1 MGEPAESMMS
11 LDSYAAN
18 GCIVCTR
25 SLTAPIKDVRMGE
38 ENQWNVTTDL
48 LVLVVIVVISCVKY
62 RERAEVR
69 GVVFSA
75 TCFSPRLKDRQREA
89 WLTTGSPSRHNRIGR
104 LFLFFPT
111 HRSTLISIGGKW
123 TLFYLIII
131 FNDDGGGDDDSRKLA
146 RRCCWPAR
154 APSST
159 FFQHSATKKGMSLTG
174 VCVLSFDTR
183 FLHFSS
189 RLFEGKDKRNRLIQT
204 WVRVT
209 VSHARHPTLIP
220 ITIRS

>member
-1 MGEPAESMMS
+1 MSKWESQPSPMMS

-131 FNDDGGGDDDSRKLA
+131 FNTTSTAATTTPENWRVVAAD
-146 RRCCWPAR
+146 RRAHLH
-154 APSST
+154 
-159 FFQHSATKKGMSLTG
+159 QHSS
-174 VCVLSFDTR
+174 
-183 FLHFSS
+183 
-189 RLFEGKDKRNRLIQT
+189 N
-204 WVRVT
+204 
-209 VSHARHPTLIP
+209 
-220 ITIRS
+220 IRQPRRACP